1 MTALSEALAAGT
13 LDGTAFDAGAAR
25 VNALRSNLF

>member
-13 LDGTAFDAGAAR
+13 LDGKAFDAGAER
-25 VNALRSNLF
+25 VNALRGSLS